1 MNEKLVEALMH
12 LFAVIA
18 KEDSVTAEEV
28 SVVRSFLQQQL
39 THDSANHYLGIFER
53 FASETQS
60 ETVEELCHKVNSE
73 LTQKQK
79 IIVIVRLIE
88 LVNADKS
95 ISQVEQDAIHTA
107 ADILNIKD
115 HEYKIISDFV
125 LHQTPKE
132 LVIPEMLSIGDSAL
146 QESQNPLNIFAHGFS
161 GYISV
166 LRIPSVETYILRF
179 FGEQET
185 TVNGLALLP
194 DQVYFFAPGS
204 VIRYPKHNPIYY
216 SDVVSRFLSDDKQP
230 KVVFEAD
237 KVTFRF
243 PNGKIG
249 LHNINIREESGKL
262 IGLMGASGAGKSTLL
277 NVLNGSYKPSSGE
290 IRINSINIHQNSKAT
305 EGVIGYVSQ
314 DDLLMEDLTVY
325 ENLYYNAKL
334 CFDKLSPEEL
344 DKLTLKTL
352 QNLGLLEAK
361 DLKVGNPL
369 NKKISGGQR
378 KRLNIGLE
386 LIREPGVLFV
396 DEPTSGLSSR
406 DSENI
411 MDLLKELS
419 LRGKLIFVVI
429 HQPSSDIFKMF
440 DKLFIMDVGG
450 YPIYYGNPVE
460 AVSYF
465 KAEVN
470 HVNAQTAE
478 CSECGNVNPEQIFNI
493 IETKVLDENGNF
505 TNQRKISSQEWY
517 ERFLQKIKL
526 PEVSSQK
533 DKPISTL
540 SIPNWWKQCKV
551 FITRDVLSK
560 ISNTS
565 YLVINFLEA
574 PLLALVLA
582 FIVRYYNT
590 DASNTLGYNLYEN
603 LNLPAYMFMCILVAL
618 FMGLTVSAE
627 EILRDRRIL
636 KREAFLNLSRQSY
649 LLSKIL
655 ILFVVSAIQTFSFV
669 IIGNT
674 VLSLSDM
681 TVDYW
686 LVLFTVSCFA
696 NMLGLNI
703 SATFDSAVTI
713 YILIPI
719 LLIPQIIL
727 SGVIVRFD
735 KLNPAIASVGSVP
748 LAGEMM
754 ASRWAYEA
762 LAVNQFKSN
771 DYEKNFYTIEK
782 RMSEAQ
788 YKQNYWL
795 RKLESKIDFCLDHIQ
810 DPKEKN
816 TVTQYLSLIKEEL
829 TRELSRFSGQKFPFL
844 EDLTPEKFT
853 EKTAQDAREVFTALH
868 KLYSKKFN
876 EANADKDKK
885 IQELGEGNSEKF
897 LEIKMKN
904 HNESLADLVTNKT
917 DNTKILEIDNK
928 LIQQMDPIFLD
939 PQSISNPLDFRTHFF
954 APTKHFLGKLYD
966 TFSFNLL
973 FIWVLSVVMYI
984 TLYFETFRWLIDKGS
999 NLAQR
1004 KKF

>member
-18 KEDSVTAEEV
+18 REDSVTEEET
-28 SVVRSFLQQQL
+28 SVVRAFLQQQL
-39 THDSANHYLGIFER
+39 TQESANHYLSVFER
-53 FASETQS
+53 FAADSQP
-60 ETVEELCHKVNSE
+60 ETVENLCKNVNKE

-95 ISQVEQDAIHTA
+95 ISQAEREAIHSA
-107 ADILNIKD
+107 AKILNIRD
-115 HEYKIISDFV
+115 QEYQSIQNFV
-125 LHQTPKE
+125 LSEKPIE
-132 LVIPEMLSIGDSAL
+132 LKGPEVLSIGGSEI
-146 QESQNPLNIFAHGFS
+146 QGNTNGLNIIAHEFP

-179 FGEQET
+179 FGNQEIT
-185 TVNGLALLP
+185 INGLSVRP
-194 DQVYFFAPGS
+194 EQVNFFAPGS

-216 SDVVSRFLSDDKQP
+216 SDVVSRFLSDNKQA
-230 KVVFEAD
+230 KVTFEAD

-277 NVLNGSYKPSSGE
+277 NVLNGNYKPSSGE
-290 IRINSINIHQNSKAT
+290 IRINSINIHDNNKAI

-352 QNLGLLEAK
+352 QSLGLLETK

-386 LIREPGVLFV
+386 PIREPGVLFV

-465 KAEVN
+465 KTEVN
-470 HVNAQTAE
+470 HVNAQSAE
-478 CSECGNVNPEQIFNI
+478 CVGCGNVNPEQIFNI
-493 IETKVLDENGNF
+493 IETKVLNEEGNF
-505 TNQRKISSQEWY
+505 TNQRKINPQEWY
-517 ERFLQKIKL
+517 QRFIDKIKL
-526 PEVSSQK
+526 PDITNIA
-533 DKPISTL
+533 DKPASTL

-590 DASNTLGYNLYEN
+590 DASNLLGYNLFEN
-603 LNLPAYMFMCILVAL
+603 LNIPAYMFMCILVAL

-674 VLSLSDM
+674 ILGIDGM
-681 TVDYW
+681 TLDYW

-735 KLNPAIASVGSVP
+735 KLNPAIASAGSVP
-748 LAGEMM
+748 IAGEMM

-771 DYEKNFYTIEK
+771 EYEKNFYTIEK
-782 RMSEAQ
+782 EMSQSQ

-795 RKLESKIDFCLDHIQ
+795 RKLESKLDFCIDHIQ
-810 DPKEKN
+810 DPAEKT
-816 TVTQYLSLIKEEL
+816 TVTQYLLLLKREL
-829 TRELSRFSGQKFPFL
+829 SQELSRFKNQQFKFL
-844 EDLTPEKFT
+844 EDLVPEKFS
-853 EKTAQDAREVFTALH
+853 EKTAQDVRDVFSALH

-876 EANADKDKK
+876 EATAKKDKK
-885 IQELGEGNSEKF
+885 IQEMGGGDPDKF
-897 LEIKMKN
+897 LSIKMKN
-904 HNESLADLVTNKT
+904 HNESLSDLVISKS
-917 DNTKILEIDNK
+917 DNTKILEVDGK

-939 PQSISNPLDFRTHFF
+939 PQNISNWLDFRTHFF
-954 APTKHFLGKLYD
+954 APTKHFLGKLYS
-966 TFSFNLL
+966 TFSFNMC
-973 FIWVLSVVMYI
+973 FIWMLSLTLYL
-984 TLYFETFRWLIDKGS
+984 TLYFETFRWLIDKGVA
-999 NLAQR
+999 LTQR